1 MVDITKPQ
9 IYPLLISCL
18 LTITGKDN
26 DHIQES
32 LCQMLQLFK
41 PSIFWGYLSA
51 FQEVPLFSFL
61 WDEEQEK
68 TCLGHRDTAQLVE
81 CLPSMTLGS
90 ILSTS

>member
-41 PSIFWGYLSA
+41 PLHILGLFICFSRSASVFIFVGWRTRENLSGA
-51 FQEVPLFSFL
+51 
-61 WDEEQEK
+61 
-68 TCLGHRDTAQLVE
+68 
-81 CLPSMTLGS
+81 
-90 ILSTS
+90 